1 MKWSVKIFFD
11 RELHRMHLRKSSL
24 QNSSA
29 LVQTLFLQKSMEK
42 SLLIPMRSI
51 KSAQYYISRTISRRQ
66 KFFCKNRPIFGM
78 IRDAEV
84 RGGEEMHPL
93 KNIEA
98 ERARAGMTRKE
109 LAQLAGVSER
119 TLRRWLLSNHNQL
132 IAAGYQAS
140 QRKLPPRVVKYLME
154 FYGIER

>member
-29 LVQTLFLQKSMEK
+29 LVQTLFLQKSTEK

-51 KSAQYYISRTISRRQ
+51 KSAQCYISRTISRRQ
-66 KFFCKNRPIFGM
+66 KFFCENRPIFGM

-84 RGGEEMHPL
+84 RTSMIFCLCVLTFVSVLSIIMIGSGKRVAMAIYSVGVICL
-93 KNIEA
+93 FV
-98 ERARAGMTRKE
+98 
-109 LAQLAGVSER
+109 LAYLAIHGSF
-119 TLRRWLLSNHNQL
+119 
-132 IAAGYQAS
+132 A
-140 QRKLPPRVVKYLME
+140 
-154 FYGIER
+154 

>member
-1 MKWSVKIFFD
+1 MVKWSVKIFFD

-29 LVQTLFLQKSMEK
+29 LVQTLFLQKSTEK

-51 KSAQYYISRTISRRQ
+51 KSAQCYISRTMSRRQ

-84 RGGEEMHPL
+84 RTSMIFCLCVLTFVSVLSIIMIGSGKRVAMAIYSVGVICL
-93 KNIEA
+93 FV
-98 ERARAGMTRKE
+98 
-109 LAQLAGVSER
+109 LAYLAIHGSF
-119 TLRRWLLSNHNQL
+119 
-132 IAAGYQAS
+132 A
-140 QRKLPPRVVKYLME
+140 
-154 FYGIER
+154 

>member
-29 LVQTLFLQKSMEK
+29 LVQTLFLQKSTEK

-51 KSAQYYISRTISRRQ
+51 KSAQCYISRTISRRQ
-66 KFFCKNRPIFGM
+66 KFFCENRPIFGM

-84 RGGEEMHPL
+84 RGGERMQTETKSKALHSVFIDTESKTYLFDGKPMQGMLGLDLH
-93 KNIEA
+93 IEPDNNYV
-98 ERARAGMTRKE
+98 T
-109 LAQLAGVSER
+109 
-119 TLRRWLLSNHNQL
+119 
-132 IAAGYQAS
+132 I
-140 QRKLPPRVVKYLME
+140 KYCLE
-154 FYGIER
+154 CRQVTG

>member
-29 LVQTLFLQKSMEK
+29 LVQTLFLQKSTEK

-51 KSAQYYISRTISRRQ
+51 KSAQCYISRTISRRQ

-84 RGGEEMHPL
+84 RGGERMYLPYL
-93 KNIEA
+93 TAVITAGLGLLPKAALEA
-98 ERARAGMTRKE
+98 WFFRDKE
-109 LAQLAGVSER
+109 STKR
-119 TLRRWLLSNHNQL
+119 TLFAWLFINL
-132 IAAGYQAS
+132 
-140 QRKLPPRVVKYLME
+140 
-154 FYGIER
+154 GISISFGLALLFN